1 MKYVLLS
8 ALLGSAIE
16 EKKPLFGGEAYVSLT
31 ASQLAK
37 VEAALAAQKEA
48 ANAEQVA
55 ALKGEIATLKSAQE
69 KVAAEGKALSEAL
82 GEAMALNGLKSQ
94 GDALADIATLGQ
106 TCKEYGE
113 KRPVHTQPSNDG
125 KEAPEGNYIEGFL
138 NPEDAHNKLLASL

>member
-31 ASQLAK
+31 ASQLEK

-48 ANAEQVA
+48 ATAEQVA
-55 ALKGEIATLKSAQE
+55 ALKGEIAALKSAQE

-94 GDALADIATLGQ
+94 GDALADIAALGQ

-125 KEAPEGNYIEGFL
+125 REPQESDGVVRM
-138 NPEDAHNKLLASL
+138 EDLHNQL

>member
-8 ALLGSAIE
+8 ALLGSALE

-37 VEAALAAQKEA
+37 VEEALAEKKEA
-48 ANAEQVA
+48 ATAEQVA
-55 ALKGEIATLKSAQE
+55 ALEQEIATLKAEKE
-69 KVAAEGKALSEAL
+69 KVATEGKALSEAL

-94 GDALADIATLGQ
+94 GDAIADIAALGK

-113 KRPVHTQPSNDG
+113 KRPVHTLPSNDG
-125 KEAPEGNYIEGFL
+125 REQQSGDEVVRM
-138 NPEDAHNKLLASL
+138 EDAHNQL

>member
-8 ALLGSAIE
+8 ALLGSALE

-37 VEAALAAQKEA
+37 VEAALAEKKETA
-48 ANAEQVA
+48 TAEQVA
-55 ALKGEIATLKSAQE
+55 ALEQEIATLKAEKE
-69 KVAAEGKALSEAL
+69 KVATEGKALSEAL
-82 GEAMALNGLKSQ
+82 GEAMVLNSLKSQ
-94 GDALADIATLGQ
+94 GDAIADIAALGK

-125 KEAPEGNYIEGFL
+125 REQQSGDEVVRM
-138 NPEDAHNKLLASL
+138 EDAHNQL

>member
-8 ALLGSAIE
+8 ALLGSALE

-31 ASQLAK
+31 ASQLA
-37 VEAALAAQKEA
+37 
-48 ANAEQVA
+48 
-55 ALKGEIATLKSAQE
+55 TLKAEKE
-69 KVAAEGKALSEAL
+69 KVATEGKALSEAL
-82 GEAMALNGLKSQ
+82 GEAMVLNSLKSQ
-94 GDALADIATLGQ
+94 GDAIADIATLGQ

-125 KEAPEGNYIEGFL
+125 KETPEGNYIGGFL

>member
-31 ASQLAK
+31 ASQLEK

-48 ANAEQVA
+48 ATAEQVA

-94 GDALADIATLGQ
+94 GDALADIAALGK

-125 KEAPEGNYIEGFL
+125 REPQESDGVVRM
-138 NPEDAHNKLLASL
+138 EDLHNQL

>member
-48 ANAEQVA
+48 ASAEQVA
-55 ALKGEIATLKSAQE
+55 ALKGEIATLKAAQE
-69 KVAAEGKALSEAL
+69 KVATEGKALSEAL

-94 GDALADIATLGQ
+94 GDALADIAALGQ
-106 TCKEYGE
+106 TCKEYGD

-125 KEAPEGNYIEGFL
+125 REPQESDGVVRM
-138 NPEDAHNKLLASL
+138 EDLHNQL

>member
-31 ASQLAK
+31 TSQLAK
-37 VEAALAAQKEA
+37 VEAALAEKKEA
-48 ANAEQVA
+48 ASAEQVA
-55 ALKGEIATLKSAQE
+55 ALKGEIATLKAAQE
-69 KVAAEGKALSEAL
+69 KVATEGKALSEAL
-82 GEAMALNGLKSQ
+82 GEAMALNSLKSN
-94 GDALADIATLGQ
+94 GDAIADIATLGQ

-125 KEAPEGNYIEGFL
+125 REPQESDGVVRM
-138 NPEDAHNKLLASL
+138 EDLHNQL

>member
-37 VEAALAAQKEA
+37 VEAALAEKKEA
-48 ANAEQVA
+48 ASAEQVA
-55 ALKGEIATLKSAQE
+55 ALKGEIATLKAAQE
-69 KVAAEGKALSEAL
+69 KVATEGKALSEAL

-94 GDALADIATLGQ
+94 GDALADIAALGQ
-106 TCKEYGE
+106 TCKEYGD

-125 KEAPEGNYIEGFL
+125 REPQESDGVVRM
-138 NPEDAHNKLLASL
+138 EDLHNQL

>member
-31 ASQLAK
+31 ASQLEK

-48 ANAEQVA
+48 ATAEQVA
-55 ALKGEIATLKSAQE
+55 ALKGEIATLKAAQE

-94 GDALADIATLGQ
+94 GDALADIAALGQ
-106 TCKEYGE
+106 TCKAYGD

-125 KEAPEGNYIEGFL
+125 REPQESDGVVRM
-138 NPEDAHNKLLASL
+138 EDLHNQL

>member
-37 VEAALAAQKEA
+37 VEASLAAQKEA
-48 ANAEQVA
+48 ASAEQVA
-55 ALKGEIATLKSAQE
+55 ALKGEIATLKAAQE
-69 KVAAEGKALSEAL
+69 KVATEGKALSEAL

-94 GDALADIATLGQ
+94 GDALADIAALGQ
-106 TCKEYGE
+106 TCK
-113 KRPVHTQPSNDG
+113 
-125 KEAPEGNYIEGFL
+125 
-138 NPEDAHNKLLASL
+138 

>member
-31 ASQLAK
+31 ASQLEK
-37 VEAALAAQKEA
+37 VEAALAEKKEA

-55 ALKGEIATLKSAQE
+55 ALEQEIATLKAAQE
-69 KVAAEGKALSEAL
+69 KVATEGKALSEAL

-94 GDALADIATLGQ
+94 GDALADIAALGK
-106 TCKEYGE
+106 TCKEYGD

-125 KEAPEGNYIEGFL
+125 REPQESDGVVRM
-138 NPEDAHNKLLASL
+138 EDLHNQL

>member
-48 ANAEQVA
+48 ASGEQVA
-55 ALKGEIATLKSAQE
+55 ALKGEIATLKAAQE
-69 KVAAEGKALSEAL
+69 KVATEGKALSEAL
-82 GEAMALNGLKSQ
+82 GEAMALNNLKSQ
-94 GDALADIATLGQ
+94 GDALADIAALGQ
-106 TCKEYGE
+106 TCKEYGD

-125 KEAPEGNYIEGFL
+125 KETPDGNYIEGFL
-138 NPEDAHNKLLASL
+138 NPEDAHNKLLAYL

>member
-8 ALLGSAIE
+8 ALLGSALE

-37 VEAALAAQKEA
+37 VEAALAEQKEA
-48 ANAEQVA
+48 ATAEQVA
-55 ALKGEIATLKSAQE
+55 ALEGEIATLKAAQE
-69 KVAAEGKALSEAL
+69 KVATEGKALSEAL
-82 GEAMALNGLKSQ
+82 GEAMVLNSLKSQ
-94 GDALADIATLGQ
+94 GDAIADIATLGK

-125 KEAPEGNYIEGFL
+125 REQQSGDEVVRM
-138 NPEDAHNKLLASL
+138 EDAHNQL

>member
-31 ASQLAK
+31 ASQLEK

-48 ANAEQVA
+48 ASAEQVA
-55 ALKGEIATLKSAQE
+55 ALKGEIATLKAAQE
-69 KVAAEGKALSEAL
+69 KVATEGKALSEAL

-106 TCKEYGE
+106 TCKEYGD

-125 KEAPEGNYIEGFL
+125 REPQESDGVVRM
-138 NPEDAHNKLLASL
+138 EDLHNQL

>member
-31 ASQLAK
+31 ASQLEK

-48 ANAEQVA
+48 ATAEQVA
-55 ALKGEIATLKSAQE
+55 ALKGEIATLKAAQE
-69 KVAAEGKALSEAL
+69 KVATEGKALSEAL
-82 GEAMALNGLKSQ
+82 GEAMALHGLKSQ
-94 GDALADIATLGQ
+94 GDALADIAALGQ

-125 KEAPEGNYIEGFL
+125 REPQESDGVVRM
-138 NPEDAHNKLLASL
+138 EDLHNQL

>member
-37 VEAALAAQKEA
+37 VEAALAEKKEA
-48 ANAEQVA
+48 ATAEQVA
-55 ALKGEIATLKSAQE
+55 ALKGEIATLKAAQE
-69 KVAAEGKALSEAL
+69 KVATEGKALSEAL
-82 GEAMALNGLKSQ
+82 VEAMALNGLKSQ
-94 GDALADIATLGQ
+94 GDALADIATLGK
-106 TCKEYGE
+106 TCKEYGD

-125 KEAPEGNYIEGFL
+125 REPQESDGVVRM
-138 NPEDAHNKLLASL
+138 EDLHNQL

>member
-1 MKYVLLS
+1 MKYILLS

-37 VEAALAAQKEA
+37 VEAALAEKKEA
-48 ANAEQVA
+48 ASAEQVA
-55 ALKGEIATLKSAQE
+55 ALKGEIATLKDAQE
-69 KVAAEGKALSEAL
+69 KVATEGKALSEAL
-82 GEAMALNGLKSQ
+82 GEAMALNSLKSN
-94 GDALADIATLGQ
+94 GDAIADIAALGQ

-125 KEAPEGNYIEGFL
+125 REPQESDGVVRM
-138 NPEDAHNKLLASL
+138 EDLHNQL

>member
-8 ALLGSAIE
+8 ALLGSALE

-37 VEAALAAQKEA
+37 VEAALAEKKEA
-48 ANAEQVA
+48 ATAEQVV
-55 ALKGEIATLKSAQE
+55 ALEQEIATLKAEKE
-69 KVAAEGKALSEAL
+69 KVATEGKALSEVL

-94 GDALADIATLGQ
+94 GDALADIAALGQ

-125 KEAPEGNYIEGFL
+125 REQQSGDEVVRM
-138 NPEDAHNKLLASL
+138 EDAHNQL

>member
-8 ALLGSAIE
+8 ALLGSALE

-37 VEAALAAQKEA
+37 VESALAEKKETA
-48 ANAEQVA
+48 TAEQVA
-55 ALKGEIATLKSAQE
+55 ALEQEIATLKAEKE
-69 KVAAEGKALSEAL
+69 KVATEGKALSEAL

-94 GDALADIATLGQ
+94 GDAIADIATLGK
-106 TCKEYGE
+106 TCKEYGD

-125 KEAPEGNYIEGFL
+125 REQQSGDEVVRM
-138 NPEDAHNKLLASL
+138 EDAHNQL

>member
-1 MKYVLLS
+1 MKYGLLS

-31 ASQLAK
+31 ASQLEK

-48 ANAEQVA
+48 ATAEQVA
-55 ALKGEIATLKSAQE
+55 ALKGEIATLKAAQE

-94 GDALADIATLGQ
+94 GDALADIAALGQ

-125 KEAPEGNYIEGFL
+125 REPQESDGVVRM
-138 NPEDAHNKLLASL
+138 EDLHNQL

>member
-31 ASQLAK
+31 ASQLEK

-48 ANAEQVA
+48 ATAEQVA
-55 ALKGEIATLKSAQE
+55 ALKGEIATLKAAQE
-69 KVAAEGKALSEAL
+69 KVATEGKALSEAL

-94 GDALADIATLGQ
+94 GDALADIAALGK
-106 TCKEYGE
+106 TCKEYGD

-125 KEAPEGNYIEGFL
+125 REPQESGDEVVHM
-138 NPEDAHNKLLASL
+138 EDLHNQL

>member
-31 ASQLAK
+31 ASQLEK

-48 ANAEQVA
+48 ATAEQVA
-55 ALKGEIATLKSAQE
+55 ALKGEIATLKAAQE

-94 GDALADIATLGQ
+94 GDALTDIATLGK
-106 TCKEYGE
+106 TCKEYGD

-125 KEAPEGNYIEGFL
+125 REPQESGDEVVHM
-138 NPEDAHNKLLASL
+138 EDLHNQL

>member
-48 ANAEQVA
+48 ASGEQVA
-55 ALKGEIATLKSAQE
+55 ALKGEIATLKAAQE
-69 KVAAEGKALSEAL
+69 KVATEGKALSEAL

-94 GDALADIATLGQ
+94 GDALADIAALGK
-106 TCKEYGE
+106 TCKDYGD

-125 KEAPEGNYIEGFL
+125 KETPEGNYIEGFL

>member
-31 ASQLAK
+31 ASQLEK

-48 ANAEQVA
+48 ASAEQVA

-94 GDALADIATLGQ
+94 GDALVDIATLGQ

-125 KEAPEGNYIEGFL
+125 REPQESGDVVVHM
-138 NPEDAHNKLLASL
+138 EDLHNQL

>member
-31 ASQLAK
+31 ASQLEK

-48 ANAEQVA
+48 ASAEQVA
-55 ALKGEIATLKSAQE
+55 ALEGEIATLKAAQE
-69 KVAAEGKALSEAL
+69 KVATEGKALSEAL

-125 KEAPEGNYIEGFL
+125 REPQESDGVVRM
-138 NPEDAHNKLLASL
+138 EDLHNQL

>member
-31 ASQLAK
+31 ASQLEK

-48 ANAEQVA
+48 ASAEQVA
-55 ALKGEIATLKSAQE
+55 ALKGEIATLKAAQE
-69 KVAAEGKALSEAL
+69 KVATEGKALSEAL

-94 GDALADIATLGQ
+94 GDAIADIAALGK
-106 TCKEYGE
+106 TCKEYGD

-125 KEAPEGNYIEGFL
+125 REPQESDGVVRMDDL
-138 NPEDAHNKLLASL
+138 HNQL

>member
-31 ASQLAK
+31 ASQLEK

-48 ANAEQVA
+48 ATAEQVA
-55 ALKGEIATLKSAQE
+55 ALKGEIATLKAAQE

-82 GEAMALNGLKSQ
+82 GEAMALNSLKSN
-94 GDALADIATLGQ
+94 GDAIADIAALGQ

-125 KEAPEGNYIEGFL
+125 REPQESDGVVRM
-138 NPEDAHNKLLASL
+138 EDLHNQL

>member
-37 VEAALAAQKEA
+37 VEAALVEKKEA
-48 ANAEQVA
+48 ATAEQVA
-55 ALKGEIATLKSAQE
+55 ALKGEIATLKAAQE
-69 KVAAEGKALSEAL
+69 KVATEGKALSEAL
-82 GEAMALNGLKSQ
+82 GEAMALNNLKSQ
-94 GDALADIATLGQ
+94 GDALADIAALGK
-106 TCKEYGE
+106 TCKEYGD

-125 KEAPEGNYIEGFL
+125 REPQESDGVVRM
-138 NPEDAHNKLLASL
+138 EDLHNQL

>member
-31 ASQLAK
+31 ASQLEK

-48 ANAEQVA
+48 ASAEQVA
-55 ALKGEIATLKSAQE
+55 ALKGEIATLKTAQE
-69 KVAAEGKALSEAL
+69 KVATEGKALSEAL

-94 GDALADIATLGQ
+94 GDALADIAALGQ
-106 TCKEYGE
+106 TCKEYGD

-125 KEAPEGNYIEGFL
+125 REPQESDGVVRM
-138 NPEDAHNKLLASL
+138 EDLHNQL